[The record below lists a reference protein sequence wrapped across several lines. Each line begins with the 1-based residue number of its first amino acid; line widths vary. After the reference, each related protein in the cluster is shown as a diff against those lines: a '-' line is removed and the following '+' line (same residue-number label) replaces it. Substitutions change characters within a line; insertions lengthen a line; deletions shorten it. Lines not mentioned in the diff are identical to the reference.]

1 MAATS
6 AEIYFAS
13 LLNDSKRKGIV
24 AALIKNMAS
33 MGITN
38 PYIQAGILSVAS
50 KESNFTPRNE
60 STYATTPVSRIRAV
74 FGSKLA
80 TYTDAE
86 IERLKKDDYSFFN
99 AVYGGRFGNAANEGY
114 KYRGRGFNQLTF
126 KANYQNVGSKIGVDL
141 VSNPDK
147 VNEID
152 TATKVLIQYFKDS
165 FATAQAKGILKSRY
179 GAAHINDFKDLNTAT
194 LAAYMANAG
203 WPSTPN
209 PPDYTGGKQLA
220 FDRSIS
226 FLNIV
231 KENPVKTS
239 IGGVVFFTGL
249 ILTIATIRNNNSN
262 K

>member
-1 MAATS
+1 MANA
-6 AEIYFAS
+6 AIQAYFS
-13 LLNDSKRKGIV
+13 ELFSDSKRKTVV
-24 AALIKNMAS
+24 AALIKNMAK

-38 PYIQAGILSVAS
+38 TYIQAGILSVAS

-60 STYATTPVSRIRAV
+60 ASYSTTPVIRIRAV

-80 TYTDAE
+80 AYTDAE
-86 IERLKKDDYSFFN
+86 LERLKKDDYSFFN
-99 AVYGGRFGNAANEGY
+99 AVYGGRFGNGANEGY

-126 KANYQNVGSKIGVDL
+126 KANYQSVGSKIGVDL
-141 VSNPDK
+141 VSNPEL
-147 VNEID
+147 VNDVD

-165 FATAQAKGILKSRY
+165 FATAQAKGILKRY
-179 GAAHINDFKDLNTAT
+179 GAQHINDFKDLNTAT

-239 IGGVVFFTGL
+239 IGGVIFFSGL
-249 ILTIATIRNNNSN
+249 ALLIATIRKHNNP
-262 K
+262 